1 MLQVKELAQQ
11 CDVTVD
17 AVRYYTRIGLL
28 QPVRDPVNGYKL
40 FDQKDARH
48 LTFIHRAKQLGYT
61 LTEIRRI
68 FNECNKGNSPCPLV
82 RDIIQHRIRE
92 NRIKLENMLALQ
104 DKMELTLKE
113 WEKMP
118 DGIPD
123 GDSICTLIE
132 SVTDPELENNNDWRL
147 QHGH

>member
-1 MLQVKELAQQ
+1 MFQVKELAQL

-17 AVRYYTRIGLL
+17 AVRYYTRLGLL

-40 FDQKDARH
+40 FSQNDARY
-48 LTFIHRAKQLGYT
+48 LTFINRAKQLGYT
-61 LTEIRRI
+61 LSEIGRI

-82 RDIIQHRIRE
+82 RDIIQHRISE
-92 NRIKLENMLALQ
+92 NRIKLEKLLALQ
-104 DKMELTLKE
+104 DKIEFALKE

-118 DGIPD
+118 DGSPD

-132 SVTDPELENNNDWRL
+132 SVTDPDLANNKDWR
-147 QHGH
+147 